1 MLYAERM
8 NVELRHLRALVTL
21 AESDSFTTAA
31 AILDTTQPTL
41 SRTIQQLEKIT
52 KTQLV
57 RRTTREL
64 SFTRRGE
71 ELVNFARELL
81 ASLDQTIE
89 GFQAEAESPLRL
101 GWAWAGFGKH
111 TVPLLQEWKNTRQ
124 KGLELSRPKDPLAAL
139 QRERIDAALVRFSE
153 PLTDLPDGLTL
164 VSLYT
169 EQFVAAIASSD
180 PRSQQPAVSLAD
192 LATDTLAVC
201 RTAPTATAALW
212 TDLDGAPRTISVAG
226 TDEWL
231 TYIALGDAVGV
242 TAEATTFSYRSPEVV
257 YLPIE
262 DAPAVEVALAFPE
275 RGQHP
280 QAASFAEFAREY
292 FTMVIASRTP
302 PFIFSGES

>member
-1 MLYAERM
+1 M
-8 NVELRHLRALVTL
+8 NVELRHFRALVTL
-21 AESDSFTTAA
+21 ADSDSFTTAA

-57 RRTTREL
+57 RRTTREF

-71 ELVNFARELL
+71 ELVNFAREMLE
-81 ASLDQTIE
+81 SLDQTIE

-111 TVPLLQEWKNTRQ
+111 TVPLLQEWKNTHH
-124 KGLELSRPKDPLAAL
+124 KWLELSRPKDPLVAL
-139 QRERIDAALVRFSE
+139 QREQIDAALIRFSD
-153 PLTDLPDGLTL
+153 PATPRPKGVKL
-164 VSLYT
+164 VSLYA
-169 EQFVAAIASSD
+169 ERLVAAVASSD
-180 PRSQQPAVSLAD
+180 ERAQQRAVSLTD
-192 LATDTLAVC
+192 LSADTLAVC

-212 TDLDGAPRTISVAG
+212 AGLDAGPRTISVAG

-242 TAEATTFSYRSPEVV
+242 TAEATTFSHRSPEVV

-262 DAPAVEVALAFPE
+262 DAPAVEVALAFAE

-280 QAASFAEFAREY
+280 QAAAFADFAREY
-292 FTMVIASRTP
+292 FTDAMASRMP
-302 PFIFSGES
+302 PFMFVGEN